1 MCCPTYAF
9 VFTFFETMCE
19 TLTTFGDQSKVQ
31 SERYAKERTRP
42 GGGWGGRQ
50 EGGARDPPSPRSE
63 MLHSRQVFSM
73 ELVCG
78 AKTRDWATTSVEDE
92 GARNGNEMGGDGVS
106 VAGTEAAVL
115 PPDTPSSTVGT
126 RCAVTSPEKNQL
138 TLAQRSK
145 VHKSPASQK
154 YRTVPGWVRTNT
166 SGESLPED
174 RKNKM
179 WGGWQTSDLL
189 SARTPRH
196 YYACA
201 KGERTQSVRGASAGN
216 SRNQNTSPRRD
227 KGRGGIAQP
236 KVALTKPRAQTARRF
251 AEDRGNVASEE
262 LPRPRAQTA
271 RHRGPVGFPDDA
283 DPFRRMHTSTA
294 GRQRL
299 RSAGEERLARV
310 PSQEMVTIPCLDDY
324 NDYPH
329 RVTPDL
335 SSPVGTPLLG
345 DRVEKA
351 SQLTRDGLVHSP
363 TEASR
368 RFLGLFPVSKPRGVL
383 SHPGAPPARENSENG
398 APGSPDRRL
407 TLRKTPL
414 GVHGVAPHQN
424 LFAGLDIINVVELDL
439 DL

>member
-1 MCCPTYAF
+1 M
-9 VFTFFETMCE
+9 
-19 TLTTFGDQSKVQ
+19 Q

-78 AKTRDWATTSVEDE
+78 TKTKDWATTSVEDE
-92 GARNGNEMGGDGVS
+92 ETQNGNEIGHGVG
-106 VAGTEAAVL
+106 VAGAEAAVL
-115 PPDTPSSTVGT
+115 PPDTPPSTVGT
-126 RCAVTSPEKNQL
+126 RCAVTSPQINQQ
-138 TLAQRSK
+138 TLAKRSK

-154 YRTVPGWVRTNT
+154 YRTVAGWVRTNT
-166 SGESLPED
+166 SGESLPQD

-196 YYACA
+196 YYSCA

-216 SRNQNTSPRRD
+216 ARNQNTSPRWD

-236 KVALTKPRAQTARRF
+236 KMTLTKPRAQTARRF
-251 AEDRGNVASEE
+251 TEDRGDVAVVASEE

-271 RHRGPVGFPDDA
+271 RHRGPVGFPDDV
-283 DPFRRMHTSTA
+283 DPFRRMHTSSA

-299 RSAGEERLARV
+299 RSAGAERLARA
-310 PSQEMVTIPCLDDY
+310 PSQEMVTIPSLDDY

-335 SSPVGTPLLG
+335 SSPVGTPFLG

-351 SQLTRDGLVHSP
+351 TQLTRDGLVHSP
-363 TEASR
+363 AEASR

-383 SHPGAPPARENSENG
+383 SHPGAPPARDKSENG
-398 APGSPDRRL
+398 APGSPNRRL
-407 TLRKTPL
+407 TLRKTQL